1 MLVAEVML
9 QQTQAPRVAPRWED
23 FLRRWPS
30 PSSLAGTPLGDLLV
44 WWQGLGY
51 PRRAA
56 NLHSA
61 AEQCVRLHA
70 GTVPRDLDGLLALRG
85 VGPYTARAV
94 LAFAFEEGVGVVD
107 TNIARVLARVS
118 GRTLRASDA
127 QLLADKWVP
136 VESAWAWN
144 QSLMDIG
151 AMRCRPTP
159 DCCRCPLATSCSW
172 ALAGCPTPDPA
183 LSTAGVSRPQAPY
196 RGSDRELRGAVLRVL
211 AAGQLEGEELF
222 RRVRAEIADRRGV
235 GSEGPRLDA
244 VLESLRS
251 DGLVEID
258 AEGLLRLPR

>member
-9 QQTQAPRVAPRWED
+9 QQTQAPRVVPRWED

-30 PSSLAGTPLGDLLV
+30 PSTLAATPLGDLLV

-56 NLHSA
+56 NLRSA
-61 AEQCVRLHA
+61 AGQCVRLHA
-70 GTVPRDLDGLLALRG
+70 GAVPRDLDGLLALRG

-94 LAFAFEEGVGVVD
+94 LAFAFEEDVGVVD

-118 GRTLRASDA
+118 GRTLRPSDG
-127 QLLADKWVP
+127 QLLADQWVP
-136 VESAWAWN
+136 VDSGWAWN

-159 DCCRCPLATSCSW
+159 DCDGCPLATSCSW
-172 ALAGCPTPDPA
+172 AVAGCPEPDPA

-196 RGSDRELRGAVLRVL
+196 RGSDRELRGAVLRLL
-211 AAGQLEGEELF
+211 AGGQIEDEELF
-222 RRVRAEIADRRGV
+222 RRVRAEIVDRRGV
-235 GSEGPRLDA
+235 EWEGSRLDA

-251 DGLVEID
+251 DGLVETGVD
-258 AEGLLRLPR
+258 GLVRLPR